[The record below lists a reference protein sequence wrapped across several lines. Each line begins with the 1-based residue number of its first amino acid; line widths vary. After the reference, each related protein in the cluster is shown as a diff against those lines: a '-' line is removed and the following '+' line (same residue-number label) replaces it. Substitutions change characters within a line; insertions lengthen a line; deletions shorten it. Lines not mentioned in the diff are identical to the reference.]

1 MAASLPAK
9 TSQDAPTL
17 FAYRNILLAQSGQ
30 EDLRKGERTGL
41 RIRAAACSLLEDLP
55 LSSLKV
61 QDICAHAEIAQGTFY
76 QYFADRDQ
84 LLASVLG
91 DFVSFLKGRM
101 LEAAQDS
108 EGRQSSVELSTRA
121 YCRLF
126 ESNRGM
132 MKCLLNH
139 YEAFPQA
146 RTILQTLN
154 TAWIETVVASLKKKR
169 RAAPGRKTGDKALRR
184 RSYALGGMVDQYL
197 ASIYLYED
205 PDVTAVA
212 GTLDDVVATLTFI
225 WNQTFAHEL
234 AGAAG

>member
-1 MAASLPAK
+1 MATALPAK
-9 TSQDAPTL
+9 TSPQAPTL
-17 FAYRNILLAQSGQ
+17 FAYRNILLAQYGQ
-30 EDLRKGERTGL
+30 EGLRKGERTGL
-41 RIRAAACSLLEDLP
+41 RIRAAACSLLEKLP

-76 QYFADRDQ
+76 QYFVDRDQ
-84 LLASVLG
+84 LLALVLD
-91 DFVSFLKGRM
+91 DFVSFLKSRM
-101 LEAAQDS
+101 LEATHGSHGHQ
-108 EGRQSSVELSTRA
+108 RSVELTTRA
-121 YCRLF
+121 YCQLF

-169 RAAPGRKTGDKALRR
+169 RAAPGSKTGDKELRR
-184 RSYALGGMVDQYL
+184 RCYALGGMVDQYL
-197 ASIYLYED
+197 AYIYLHED

-212 GTLDDVVATLTFI
+212 GSLDDVVATLTFI
-225 WNQTFAHEL
+225 WNQAFAHEL

>member
-1 MAASLPAK
+1 MTASPSAPA
-9 TSQDAPTL
+9 SQDAPTL
-17 FAYRNILLAQSGQ
+17 FAYRDILLVQSGQ

-41 RIRAAACSLLEDLP
+41 RIRAAACSLLEELP

-84 LLASVLG
+84 LLALVLD
-91 DFVSFLKGRM
+91 DFVSFLKSRM
-101 LEAAQDS
+101 LEATQGS
-108 EGRQSSVELSTRA
+108 QGHQRSVELTTRA

-146 RTILQTLN
+146 RAILQTLN

-169 RAAPGRKTGDKALRR
+169 RAAPGSKTGVRELRR
-184 RSYALGGMVDQYL
+184 RCYALGGMVDQYL
-197 ASIYLYED
+197 AYIYLYED

-212 GTLDDVVATLTFI
+212 GSLDDVVATLTFI
-225 WNQTFAHEL
+225 WNQVFAQEL